1 MLQSLVIY
9 TFYWQFL
16 HLLYERT
23 IFLAKHMITIWRH
36 GVVVITIKPELRF
49 CAGSSLSCGVFE
61 IGDGENIW
69 QWSRLEIRPFVGQ
82 PYAKTTQIYL
92 IKMEYKIHQN
102 VMTFNNRQD
111 ESFSLGKICLLGS
124 FVPVLPLIFDHS
136 IDVNTFL
143 GQLLVSSNGL
153 P

>member
-1 MLQSLVIY
+1 
-9 TFYWQFL
+9 
-16 HLLYERT
+16 
-23 IFLAKHMITIWRH
+23 MITIWRH

-49 CAGSSLSCGVFE
+49 CAGSSLSCGVLE
-61 IGDGENIW
+61 IGYGENIW

>member
-1 MLQSLVIY
+1 MVLLQLWCISFGFASVVWY
-9 TFYWQFL
+9 Q
-16 HLLYERT
+16 
-23 IFLAKHMITIWRH
+23 
-36 GVVVITIKPELRF
+36 GVVVITTTYSHSTNAELKF
-49 CAGSSLSCGVFE
+49 CTGSNPSCSMLE